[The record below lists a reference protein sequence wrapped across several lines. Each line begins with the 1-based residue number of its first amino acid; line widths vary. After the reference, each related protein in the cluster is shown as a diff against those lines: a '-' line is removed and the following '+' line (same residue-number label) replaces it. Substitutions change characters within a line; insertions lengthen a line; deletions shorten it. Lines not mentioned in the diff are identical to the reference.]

1 MPLLLFPRE
10 GELCP
15 PVAEDDLGSAVQW
28 PGPSLQPTA
37 HMAWSDRTEAQA
49 ALGMAFSLP
58 EWSWGQEARDRD
70 SSVSSGRLSC
80 SSGGHES
87 CAPAHGPWKERPPL
101 VLGPRRQPR
110 KSDPRLEQLRD
121 RIRAQAQWQTSSASL
136 GTSAPSSASR
146 LCKASPAVRRKTR
159 RVACA
164 LPAPAH
170 PGFSVPSTAERR
182 AEDKATFGRG
192 HELSSAS
199 QRQASGDGKK
209 VTATERPPVQT
220 CSPRL
225 ASAHSG
231 QQMSEDAPS
240 VASRDRPATMQTA
253 MAILRDLRQQVQA
266 GLELAQ
272 GPKGV
277 RECRHT
283 KPCPRDPAGQRR
295 QGPRSAPDMRGSLL
309 KSPWTAMKGRPPL
322 ERARSF
328 HAPRPWSTLAEWES
342 CPRRAWVGLNQHPS
356 FQRPGNPPT
365 RLGHFSQKPW
375 SASVGQP
382 SCSRRAWAAQGQDFS
397 FQRPGS
403 APEKLGP
410 FSQRPCSALAA
421 QAGPQRAWVG
431 HKEDPSFQ
439 RLGSPP
445 GKLGSFSWQPWSALP
460 GQACLPRA
468 SGASEG
474 WESPAP
480 RPWSSREAVPSLA
493 RHTALAQRAS
503 TLGKGSGAVPP
514 SSGAKL
520 TGLRPSQSFLQ
531 SPLGKKDVRPPP
543 PCPRPRGSLGHPYSS
558 ESLRD
563 FMRQKALARRRQA
576 QEDKAT
582 AARTLE
588 RRNQRLQEIYR
599 KQKEAALSRA
609 GPVVSQTSPGI
620 VTFVPSSA
628 QLGGPEAPESL
639 AAPVPA
645 WSKVTSGTVL
655 GDQEVPGRWALC
667 IYLDPREAELLGMS
681 GPLQLQHKQALLQ
694 ALESTAHALQQR
706 IDRLTA
712 QLHGSVAPAAAGD
725 LDLDLPPARPSTVP
739 ARRPLTAPSCPTAL
753 VPSGGPGVPQAW
765 VGMKA
770 RPRLFPSYFLNDEL
784 PSSSLRWERQKSESL
799 RAPGRAGAQAAGD
812 PVPLGG
818 QGGPG
823 LRTTGPGF
831 LEEESLEQKR
841 LQRKAAALRA
851 LGTCTGSS
859 RGVPAILDPT
869 CGPQQGEEVLLS
881 GGAGMAAPWST
892 QTCDWAAAIRVA
904 ALDCTEER
912 NQEVC
917 RAYDIHFYP
926 TFRYFRA
933 FTKDFTAGENFKGPD
948 RELRTVR
955 QTMVDFLQNHTEGN
969 RPPACPPLGPVQPR
983 DVLSLL
989 GRPGGHYVAVL
1000 FESGSSY
1007 LGREVTLDLIPYE
1020 GVVVSRVLDGDRALL
1035 DRLGV
1040 SSVPSCY
1047 LIHPNG
1053 SHGLVSMTRL
1063 YTADL
1068 ESGLHYLL
1076 RVELAAH
1083 RSLAGAE
1090 LRTLRDFVTIMAKI
1104 SGILLPNH
1112 IKWVGCQGSRPELRG
1127 YPCSLWKLFHTLTV
1141 RASTHPQALA
1151 GTGFEDDPQAVL
1163 QTVRRYVRSFFGCRD
1178 CADHFEDMADASMAS
1193 VKTADQAV
1201 LWLWRAHNV
1210 VSGRLAVEGPPAPAP
1225 APCHPSEDPKFP
1237 KVPWPSPDLCPACHE
1252 EVRGLDSW
1260 SESHVLAFLKRHYSS
1275 DNLLDTYAA
1284 DLGGLG
1290 GAAAPARAEGEEGLT
1305 PLAEAHGGHDA
1316 QSLRPPSA
1324 LGPREHLPEG
1334 LPHRLDLG
1342 LQSPHG
1348 PRARQEAE
1356 AAVPFLGAG
1365 FSSLDMSLCVLLYVA
1380 SSLFLMLMY
1389 FFFRVRSKRWKA
1401 RLYHPAV

>member
-1 MPLLLFPRE
+1 M
-10 GELCP
+10 
-15 PVAEDDLGSAVQW
+15 SW
-28 PGPSLQPTA
+28 
-37 HMAWSDRTEAQA
+37 A
-49 ALGMAFSLP
+49 A
-58 EWSWGQEARDRD
+58 
-70 SSVSSGRLSC
+70 
-80 SSGGHES
+80 
-87 CAPAHGPWKERPPL
+87 RPPFL
-101 VLGPRRQPR
+101 PQRHAAGQCGPVGVR
-110 KSDPRLEQLRD
+110 KEMHC
-121 RIRAQAQWQTSSASL
+121 
-136 GTSAPSSASR
+136 G
-146 LCKASPAVRRKTR
+146 
-159 RVACA
+159 
-164 LPAPAH
+164 
-170 PGFSVPSTAERR
+170 
-182 AEDKATFGRG
+182 
-192 HELSSAS
+192 
-199 QRQASGDGKK
+199 
-209 VTATERPPVQT
+209 
-220 CSPRL
+220 
-225 ASAHSG
+225 
-231 QQMSEDAPS
+231 
-240 VASRDRPATMQTA
+240 VASRWRRRRPW
-253 MAILRDLRQQVQA
+253 L
-266 GLELAQ
+266 
-272 GPKGV
+272 
-277 RECRHT
+277 
-283 KPCPRDPAGQRR
+283 DPAAAAAAAA
-295 QGPRSAPDMRGSLL
+295 GPGAGGATRLY
-309 KSPWTAMKGRPPL
+309 
-322 ERARSF
+322 
-328 HAPRPWSTLAEWES
+328 
-342 CPRRAWVGLNQHPS
+342 
-356 FQRPGNPPT
+356 RPGEDAVWVLDSGSVRAATANSSAAWLVQFYSSWCGHCIGYAPT
-365 RLGHFSQKPW
+365 WR
-375 SASVGQP
+375 
-382 SCSRRAWAAQGQDFS
+382 
-397 FQRPGS
+397 
-403 APEKLGP
+403 
-410 FSQRPCSALAA
+410 ALAA
-421 QAGPQRAWVG
+421 
-431 HKEDPSFQ
+431 
-439 RLGSPP
+439 
-445 GKLGSFSWQPWSALP
+445 
-460 GQACLPRA
+460 
-468 SGASEG
+468 
-474 WESPAP
+474 
-480 RPWSSREAVPSLA
+480 
-493 RHTALAQRAS
+493 
-503 TLGKGSGAVPP
+503 
-514 SSGAKL
+514 
-520 TGLRPSQSFLQ
+520 
-531 SPLGKKDVRPPP
+531 DVR
-543 PCPRPRGSLGHPYSS
+543 
-558 ESLRD
+558 
-563 FMRQKALARRRQA
+563 
-576 QEDKAT
+576 
-582 AARTLE
+582 
-588 RRNQRLQEIYR
+588 
-599 KQKEAALSRA
+599 
-609 GPVVSQTSPGI
+609 
-620 VTFVPSSA
+620 
-628 QLGGPEAPESL
+628 
-639 AAPVPA
+639 
-645 WSKVTSGTVL
+645 
-655 GDQEVPGRWALC
+655 
-667 IYLDPREAELLGMS
+667 
-681 GPLQLQHKQALLQ
+681 
-694 ALESTAHALQQR
+694 
-706 IDRLTA
+706 
-712 QLHGSVAPAAAGD
+712 
-725 LDLDLPPARPSTVP
+725 
-739 ARRPLTAPSCPTAL
+739 
-753 VPSGGPGVPQAW
+753 
-765 VGMKA
+765 
-770 RPRLFPSYFLNDEL
+770 
-784 PSSSLRWERQKSESL
+784 
-799 RAPGRAGAQAAGD
+799 
-812 PVPLGG
+812 
-818 QGGPG
+818 
-823 LRTTGPGF
+823 
-831 LEEESLEQKR
+831 
-841 LQRKAAALRA
+841 
-851 LGTCTGSS
+851 
-859 RGVPAILDPT
+859 
-869 CGPQQGEEVLLS
+869 
-881 GGAGMAAPWST
+881 
-892 QTCDWAAAIRVA
+892 DWAAAIRVA

-1053 SHGLVSMTRL
+1053 SHGLVSIAKPLRSFFSSYLKSLPGVRRKSAPSPEKPNNEDNPKTVVWREFDKTRL

-1090 LRTLRDFVTIMAKI
+1090 LRTLRDFVTIMAKLFPGRQHVQKLLETLQEWLASLPLDRIPYGAVLDLVNNKMRI

-1210 VSGRLAVEGPPAPAP
+1210 VSGRLAG
-1225 APCHPSEDPKFP
+1225 HPSEDPKFP

>member
-1 MPLLLFPRE
+1 MPTSVLGMLSSGLPEMVSLCPRGGQSQGLFSHGAPGRAADRRACPVPRE

-199 QRQASGDGKK
+199 QRQASVPGGKPAKLKSSSCRREPAPRPPLPRAAARNRDSELVGVYAWRKGQALVRSLLGPPPGLCRPQSKAPTTDSGDGKK

-655 GDQEVPGRWALC
+655 GDQEVPGSFCLCLNRARNNARTLETPETGGPQDGWDGRPLLPATSSPSPPPQALC

-784 PSSSLRWERQKSESL
+784 PSSSLRWERQKS
-799 RAPGRAGAQAAGD
+799 
-812 PVPLGG
+812 
-818 QGGPG
+818 
-823 LRTTGPGF
+823 F

-892 QTCDWAAAIRVA
+892 QTCGKGEPVGRPWAGW
-904 ALDCTEER
+904 
-912 NQEVC
+912 
-917 RAYDIHFYP
+917 P
-926 TFRYFRA
+926 
-933 FTKDFTAGENFKGPD
+933 GG
-948 RELRTVR
+948 
-955 QTMVDFLQNHTEGN
+955 
-969 RPPACPPLGPVQPR
+969 
-983 DVLSLL
+983 LL
-989 GRPGGHYVAVL
+989 G
-1000 FESGSSY
+1000 
-1007 LGREVTLDLIPYE
+1007 TL
-1020 GVVVSRVLDGDRALL
+1020 S
-1035 DRLGV
+1035 
-1040 SSVPSCY
+1040 
-1047 LIHPNG
+1047 
-1053 SHGLVSMTRL
+1053 
-1063 YTADL
+1063 
-1068 ESGLHYLL
+1068 
-1076 RVELAAH
+1076 
-1083 RSLAGAE
+1083 
-1090 LRTLRDFVTIMAKI
+1090 
-1104 SGILLPNH
+1104 
-1112 IKWVGCQGSRPELRG
+1112 
-1127 YPCSLWKLFHTLTV
+1127 TV
-1141 RASTHPQALA
+1141 
-1151 GTGFEDDPQAVL
+1151 
-1163 QTVRRYVRSFFGCRD
+1163 
-1178 CADHFEDMADASMAS
+1178 
-1193 VKTADQAV
+1193 
-1201 LWLWRAHNV
+1201 
-1210 VSGRLAVEGPPAPAP
+1210 
-1225 APCHPSEDPKFP
+1225 
-1237 KVPWPSPDLCPACHE
+1237 
-1252 EVRGLDSW
+1252 
-1260 SESHVLAFLKRHYSS
+1260 
-1275 DNLLDTYAA
+1275 
-1284 DLGGLG
+1284 
-1290 GAAAPARAEGEEGLT
+1290 
-1305 PLAEAHGGHDA
+1305 
-1316 QSLRPPSA
+1316 
-1324 LGPREHLPEG
+1324 
-1334 LPHRLDLG
+1334 
-1342 LQSPHG
+1342 
-1348 PRARQEAE
+1348 
-1356 AAVPFLGAG
+1356 
-1365 FSSLDMSLCVLLYVA
+1365 
-1380 SSLFLMLMY
+1380 
-1389 FFFRVRSKRWKA
+1389 
-1401 RLYHPAV
+1401 